1 MMMLMRERE
10 RVEGEM
16 ETRLVARV
24 IRIDGIVVII
34 ASRAK
39 EGPSMHSGVS
49 YGVIEDLK
57 DGVRLVRVEGA
68 SSVQVARELSPV
80 SSANWA
86 SDAAM
91 ADVGGNA
98 GEMEGVGAL
107 SREDRLP
114 LTVARAVVQRVQT
127 NCTQSLQ

>member
-1 MMMLMRERE
+1 
-10 RVEGEM
+10 
-16 ETRLVARV
+16 
-24 IRIDGIVVII
+24 
-34 ASRAK
+34 
-39 EGPSMHSGVS
+39 MHSGAG
-49 YGVIEDLK
+49 YGVVEDLK

-80 SSANWA
+80 GPTNRA

-98 GEMEGVGAL
+98 GKMESVGAL
-107 SREDRLP
+107 SREDGLP

-127 NCTQSLQ
+127 NCAQSLQ